1 MTSSAAP
8 FARLE
13 THSSRE
19 WKGCFAASLVTW
31 TLLTVGFAGLRVYF
45 LQTKVDSMQQ
55 DIVNLSLTM
64 AALRRATVQN
74 VSRLAKDSAKLQQ
87 EVFNLSRDLDQK
99 AAAANVTV
107 LQREVAQKAS
117 AQSVAQLQAQ
127 VDACLQNLSR
137 LEVVVRGKASLGDV
151 SSKANETTLDT
162 VREKLAAA
170 EAQLVSTPRF
180 ADLPV
185 MPNLLQDT
193 KHFHGLCH
201 GRVGVET
208 PWADAWSSPWSYVN
222 SGGTAVDV
230 ASSTVE
236 VVDMTTQASAESAGL
251 WPLGALSASQGGL
264 LLDNFYGADL
274 RALLLTVRTL
284 PAADQGA
291 LGVIQQ
297 GCPTYTSWSVGSF
310 TTEVGVFVN
319 VLEHTG
325 NIQLFFASNAG
336 AGVLIEGPGAQ
347 GWQYLHN
354 SQAGWGGCQQS
365 FIRGVGRMRVAI
377 ALPYQSF
384 GNHSGVPVWA
394 GFDPSFFLGNS

>member
-1 MTSSAAP
+1 M
-8 FARLE
+8 
-13 THSSRE
+13 
-19 WKGCFAASLVTW
+19 G
-31 TLLTVGFAGLRVYF
+31 
-45 LQTKVDSMQQ
+45 
-55 DIVNLSLTM
+55 
-64 AALRRATVQN
+64 
-74 VSRLAKDSAKLQQ
+74 
-87 EVFNLSRDLDQK
+87 
-99 AAAANVTV
+99 
-107 LQREVAQKAS
+107 
-117 AQSVAQLQAQ
+117 
-127 VDACLQNLSR
+127 VDASLQNLSR

-151 SSKANETTLDT
+151 TKKANETTMVT
-162 VREKLAAA
+162 VQAQLAGA
-170 EAQLVSTPRF
+170 EARLRQKADAASTPGF

-185 MPNLLQDT
+185 TLNFLRDT
-193 KHFHGLCH
+193 RHFSGFCQ

-208 PWADAWSSPWSYVN
+208 PWADAWGSPWTFLN
-222 SGGTAVDV
+222 CRGTAVDA

-236 VVDMTTQASAESAGL
+236 VVDMTTQASAGRAGL

-264 LLDNFYGADL
+264 LQDNFGGADL

-291 LGVIQQ
+291 FGLIGQ
-297 GCPTYTSWSVGSF
+297 GCPIYTSWNVGSF

-325 NIQLFFASNAG
+325 NIQLLFASAG
-336 AGVLIEGPGAQ
+336 AGVLIEGPAAQ

-354 SQAGWGGCQQS
+354 SQAGWGGCRQS
-365 FIRGVGRMRVAI
+365 FIRGEGRMRVAI